1 MIMPYSDRDKKK
13 ISFKAK
19 GYPEVL
25 QNCTKT
31 QIISDVPVLLLG
43 NMIPLH
49 GIR

>member
-1 MIMPYSDRDKKK
+1 MIMPYSDRDK
-13 ISFKAK
+13 KAK